1 MNMYTD
7 VKMFFFKLCDVNL
20 ILFPVSQD
28 NDVYDISKTDLRKE
42 MIKSDLIFRKSPNHI
57 YNVHKYHFYFLS
69 KIL

>member
-1 MNMYTD
+1 MYTD

-20 ILFPVSQD
+20 ILFSVSQD

-42 MIKSDLIFRKSPNHI
+42 MIKSDLIFRKNPNHI
-57 YNVHKYHFYFLS
+57 YNVHKYHFSFLS